1 MLNCVND
8 YHQTPML
15 SLLILLCYITIN
27 LFIDLI
33 ALDRIF
39 NHHRSNYVT
48 IVSSIVINDN
58 LTAIQ
63 FIILQSIDLLS
74 HS

>member
-48 IVSSIVINDN
+48 IVINDN